1 MRIFER
7 IAFLAAL
14 ALGVG
19 FVPASGLDG
28 NTRSRPAELPSAT
41 DAFRS
46 GTEALRAGEN
56 TKAVTSLEY
65 AAEQGVTAAKWQLG
79 RMYAR
84 GEGVLRSDLRAFEY
98 FGQIANSQLADGLA
112 EFNPNSPR
120 ARIVSNAF
128 VAVGQYYL
136 DGIPDSQI
144 KPDPGRARRMFSY
157 AAIYFG
163 DADAQYRLGRLLLS
177 DKGGPRDPRNA
188 ARWLKLAAGKDQH
201 AAQAILGDL
210 LFRGT
215 VLPRQAGKGLMY
227 LIIARDGIAKDPWI
241 NDLYEAAI
249 AQANDD
255 DRAAARIY
263 LQQWLRGARD

>member
-1 MRIFER
+1 MRMFER

-19 FVPASGLDG
+19 FVPASG
-28 NTRSRPAELPSAT
+28 
-41 DAFRS
+41 
-46 GTEALRAGEN
+46 
-56 TKAVTSLEY
+56 
-65 AAEQGVTAAKWQLG
+65 
-79 RMYAR
+79 
-84 GEGVLRSDLRAFEY
+84 
-98 FGQIANSQLADGLA
+98 
-112 EFNPNSPR
+112 
-120 ARIVSNAF
+120 
-128 VAVGQYYL
+128 L

-215 VLPRQAGKGLMY
+215 VLP
-227 LIIARDGIAKDPWI
+227 
-241 NDLYEAAI
+241 
-249 AQANDD
+249 
-255 DRAAARIY
+255 
-263 LQQWLRGARD
+263 